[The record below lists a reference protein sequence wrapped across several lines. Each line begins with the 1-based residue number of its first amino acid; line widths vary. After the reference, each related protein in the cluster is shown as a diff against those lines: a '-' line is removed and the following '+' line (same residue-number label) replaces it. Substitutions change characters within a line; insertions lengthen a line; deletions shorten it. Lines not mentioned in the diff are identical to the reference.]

1 MPSFVFSEDD
11 DCSKLENDQCDN
23 YTPPEGE
30 NDDKNCIYDIASS
43 KCKLKECKDM
53 DPKECSLFIPRN
65 YLYSC
70 MKIGDSCELKQC
82 SDFQPPNCG
91 NFETRNDQKCIINGS
106 NCTPKK
112 CSDYRDPFCES
123 FIPNDKSKKC
133 FNTGEGCGIKN
144 KECDEFINE
153 ECHYYVPNADDKN
166 LDKKCIPSE
175 SGNCSLSSCE
185 SLNAAECQNFG
196 DNNGDKQCI
205 NIDGSCKLVECKD
218 LPDNQ
223 CNKFTTDNLYYKCIS
238 KNNECAG
245 EIKECSE
252 LPIEFCQDEEK
263 KILNDCVFNANEN
276 KCEIKRPQLDN
287 SNANNKGGNQDD
299 KKSGSNSSGSNNS
312 GSDSSDSNNSNI
324 PQKIHFTLLTFF
336 IFSILF

>member
-53 DPKECSLFIPRN
+53 
-65 YLYSC
+65 
-70 MKIGDSCELKQC
+70 
-82 SDFQPPNCG
+82 
-91 NFETRNDQKCIINGS
+91 
-106 NCTPKK
+106 
-112 CSDYRDPFCES
+112 DPFCES

-223 CNKFTTDNLYYKCIS
+223 CNKFTTDKL
-238 KNNECAG
+238 KNALNYQLNFV
-245 EIKECSE
+245 KM
-252 LPIEFCQDEEK
+252 K
-263 KILNDCVFNANEN
+263 K
-276 KCEIKRPQLDN
+276 
-287 SNANNKGGNQDD
+287 
-299 KKSGSNSSGSNNS
+299 KKS
-312 GSDSSDSNNSNI
+312 
-324 PQKIHFTLLTFF
+324 
-336 IFSILF
+336 